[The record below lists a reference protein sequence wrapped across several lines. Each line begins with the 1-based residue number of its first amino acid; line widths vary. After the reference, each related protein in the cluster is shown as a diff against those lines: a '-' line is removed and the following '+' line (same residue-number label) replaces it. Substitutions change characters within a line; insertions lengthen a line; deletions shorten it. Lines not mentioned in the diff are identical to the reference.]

1 LAHVAAGRV
10 LGVKDST
17 SETDSYIGQVLA
29 GRYRIVSLLGSGG
42 MGSVYRAEHV
52 HMQKSVAVK
61 ILHRHM
67 TTNREVVARFE
78 QEAVAAGRIE
88 HPNVTAALDFG
99 KLDDGSFYL
108 ALEYVE
114 GKNLGDVLDLGAM
127 APERALWIARQI
139 ADGLAAAHAAG
150 IVHRDLKPDN
160 VLLVD
165 RDGVTDLVKM
175 LDFGIAKLHLAE
187 GSGNRP
193 LTQIGTIFGTPQYMS
208 PEQGQGRT
216 VDGRSDLYALGV
228 ILYEMLA
235 GKLPFDADDLIVLIT
250 RHVTEPPPPLPE
262 AVPAPVRALVAE
274 LLEKKPEARVQTAA
288 LLVARIDE
296 LSGRPPAPSRGQSS
310 ARGFAPAAL
319 SDTERPLAASPDSS
333 FPSLRERAPRLARA
347 VVAWA
352 SRAHR
357 ALVRRFPALDRVVT
371 LGGHRLPLV
380 GVALGGFSLALVG
393 ALVTLLVVP
402 ARPSELGGAG
412 SETAAK
418 GAAARPARETEA
430 ARQQKLV
437 ERALVGDEAALAAL
451 DAIPPKQR
459 RLEDARAL
467 GRGRCA
473 LGQWPACIGAHKAAL
488 LAFPTLRKDTAVLAD
503 VRRAAEAPSASED
516 ALRLAAHNLGERGLD
531 IVWDVWS
538 ATRQKQDQAALSK
551 RARQF
556 LDDSAVQRQASRELS
571 LVLELERAERRR
583 RCGEAKSALAKVREY
598 GDRRVLP
605 TLERFKST
613 RGCGFMDLGDCW
625 GCLRGKQELASARD
639 SAAARPGPSFAGE

>member
-1 LAHVAAGRV
+1 
-10 LGVKDST
+10 VKDST

-78 QEAVAAGRIE
+78 REAVAAGRIE

-127 APERALWIARQI
+127 APERALWITRQI

-175 LDFGIAKLHLAE
+175 LDFGIAKLHLEE

-262 AVPAPVRALVAE
+262 AVPAPIRALVGE
-274 LLEKKPEARVQTAA
+274 LLEKKPEARVQSAA
-288 LLVARIDE
+288 RLVERIDE
-296 LSGRPPAPSRGQSS
+296 LTLRPPAPSRGQSS
-310 ARGFAPAAL
+310 ARGFTPAAL
-319 SDTERPLAASPDSS
+319 SDTERPLAASSDANL
-333 FPSLRERAPRLARA
+333 PSLRERATPLAHA
-347 VVAWA
+347 VAAWA

-380 GVALGGFSLALVG
+380 GVALGGFSLALLG

-402 ARPSELGGAG
+402 ARSSRLGGATT
-412 SETAAK
+412 ETAVNGSTAS
-418 GAAARPARETEA
+418 PRETEA
-430 ARQQKLV
+430 ARQRKLV

-467 GRGRCA
+467 ARGRCA
-473 LGQWPACIGAHKAAL
+473 LGQWPACIGAYKTAL
-488 LAFPTLRKDTAVLAD
+488 LAFPTLRKDVTVLAD
-503 VRRAAEAPSASED
+503 VRRAAEVPSASED

-598 GDRRVLP
+598 GDQRVLP

-625 GCLRGKQELASARD
+625 GCLRGKQELAGARE
-639 SAAARPGPSFAGE
+639 AAAERPGPSFAGE